1 MILELGLAFE
11 KFPAPKI
18 SAIYEEKAII
28 FEKVWKIALLLATGP
43 GHAQK
48 WPKESSE
55 SLGLLL
61 KNVGR
66 PKLGG
71 YRWKGGSFSKI
82 HMGEL

>member
-1 MILELGLAFE
+1 MRIYKE
-11 KFPAPKI
+11 KRM
-18 SAIYEEKAII
+18 I
-28 FEKVWKIALLLATGP
+28 FEKVWKIALVLATEP
-43 GHAQK
+43 GHARK

-71 YRWKGGSFSKI
+71 YRVKKVSFSKI
-82 HMGEL
+82 HMGIL